1 LPGPEL
7 LDLVVEVAA
16 EAAQVEQ
23 RLGEHAA
30 GRGQLAGSWC
40 PVRRQRLHQR
50 APGGQL
56 LAAQRL
62 LEVARAPPA
71 LRRHAI
77 TSPTVPMRRAPRQR
91 TA

>member
-1 LPGPEL
+1 L
-7 LDLVVEVAA
+7 LDLMVEVAA

-23 RLGEHAA
+23 RLAEHAA
-30 GRGQLAGSWC
+30 GRGQFAGARA
-40 PVRRQRLHQR
+40 PVRRQRLRQPPR
-50 APGGQL
+50 GGQL

-62 LEVARAPPA
+62 LEVAWAPPA

>member
-1 LPGPEL
+1 V
-7 LDLVVEVAA
+7 LDLLVEVAT

-30 GRGQLAGSWC
+30 SRRQLAGSRR
-40 PVRRQRLHQR
+40 PVAGQHLHER
-50 APGGQL
+50 PAGGQL

-77 TSPTVPMRRAPRQR
+77 TPRPIPMRRAPRQR

>member
-1 LPGPEL
+1 
-7 LDLVVEVAA
+7 VVEVAA

-30 GRGQLAGSWC
+30 SSGQLAGSWR

-50 APGGQL
+50 PSGGQL

-62 LEVARAPPA
+62 FEVARAPPA
-71 LRRHAI
+71 FRRHA
-77 TSPTVPMRRAPRQR
+77 THPPG
-91 TA
+91 

>member
-1 LPGPEL
+1 VVDL
-7 LDLVVEVAA
+7 LVEVAA

-30 GRGQLAGSWC
+30 SRRQLAGSWR
-40 PVRRQRLHQR
+40 PVGGQHLHER
-50 APGGQL
+50 PAGGQL

-62 LEVARAPPA
+62 FEVPRAPA

-77 TSPTVPMRRAPRQR
+77 TPRPIPMRRAPRQR
-91 TA
+91 TE